1 MAEVCVIEDKDSYYQ
16 ISDFDSETSDFRAIF
31 AKIEDALNAKA
42 QDFVLSLT
50 SVKVLY
56 SSHLAAFVRINQ
68 MLRKKNLHFVLVDIS
83 PEIRNLLQI
92 TQLDS
97 IFSVYDSVATFKNS
111 LKYAGNNASAGPN
124 FEWQIVKIGENNI
137 SVICK
142 GDMAA
147 GDSLEELQKN
157 IVSYSNISF
166 DFSKLSSMDSASL
179 ALMESVVNK
188 HSVQISG
195 ASDNIVQLLQQ
206 KSICEK
212 IKFL

>member
-16 ISDFDSETSDFRAIF
+16 ISDFDSETSDFRGIF
-31 AKIEDALNAKA
+31 AKIEDALNTKE

-97 IFSVYDSVATFKNS
+97 IFSVYDSISDFKNS
-111 LKYAGNNASAGPN
+111 LKYAGKHASAGPN
-124 FEWQIVKIGENNI
+124 FEWQIVKIGENSIN
-137 SVICK
+137 VICK

-166 DFSKLSSMDSASL
+166 DFSKLGSMDSASI
-179 ALMESVVNK
+179 ALMENMVNK

-195 ASDNIVQLLQQ
+195 ASEAVVQQLQQ

>member
-1 MAEVCVIEDKDSYYQ
+1 MAEICVIEDKGSYYQ
-16 ISDFDSETSDFRAIF
+16 ISDFDSETSDFRAVF
-31 AKIEDALNAKA
+31 AKIEEALKAKA

-56 SSHLAAFVRINQ
+56 SSHLAAFVKINQ
-68 MLRKKNLHFVLVDIS
+68 MLRKENLRFVLADIS

-97 IFSVYDSVATFKNS
+97 IFSVYETIEDFKNS
-111 LKYAGNNASAGPN
+111 LKNADKHVAAGPN
-124 FEWQIVKIGENNI
+124 FEWQIVKIDENSIN
-137 SVICK
+137 VICK
-142 GDMAA
+142 GSMAA

-166 DFSKLSSMDSASL
+166 DFSKLSSIDSASL
-179 ALMESVVNK
+179 ALMENVVNK

-195 ASDNIVQLLQQ
+195 LSDELALKFKQ
-206 KSICEK
+206 KSIYEK
-212 IKFL
+212 IKIL

>member
-1 MAEVCVIEDKDSYYQ
+1 MAEVCVIEDKESYYQ

-31 AKIEDALNAKA
+31 AKIEEALNAKA
-42 QDFVLSLT
+42 QDFVLSLN

-56 SSHLAAFVRINQ
+56 SSHLAAFVKINQ
-68 MLRKKNLHFVLVDIS
+68 MLRKRNLRFVLVDIS

-97 IFSVYDSVATFKNS
+97 IFPVFETVADFKTS
-111 LKYAGNNASAGPN
+111 MKYAEKHAPAGPN
-124 FEWQIVKIGENNI
+124 FEWQIVKTGEN
-137 SVICK
+137 SVNVVCK

-157 IVSYSNISF
+157 IVNYPSISF
-166 DFSKLSSMDSASL
+166 DFSKLSSMDSASI
-179 ALMESVVNK
+179 ALMDSVVNRQ
-188 HSVQISG
+188 SVQISG
-195 ASDNIVQLLQQ
+195 ANDELIQKFKQ
-206 KSICEK
+206 KSIYEK

>member
-1 MAEVCVIEDKDSYYQ
+1 
-16 ISDFDSETSDFRAIF
+16 
-31 AKIEDALNAKA
+31 
-42 QDFVLSLT
+42 
-50 SVKVLY
+50 
-56 SSHLAAFVRINQ
+56 

-97 IFSVYDSVATFKNS
+97 IFSVYDSVSAFRNS
-111 LKYAGNNASAGPN
+111 LKYAEKNASAGPN
-124 FEWQIVKIGENNI
+124 FEWQIVKTDENTI

-142 GDMAA
+142 GDMAV

-166 DFSKLSSMDSASL
+166 DFSKLSSMDSASI

-195 ASDNIVQLLQQ
+195 ANEAVVQQLQQ

-212 IKFL
+212 IKLL